1 MNKRPRNLLNEIQ
14 NVFINGKQVKTAKIT
29 QIIPWFYQLRQNNDR
44 QLNAHMYA
52 PTVTFARLRSVCEFA
67 TPDHGALRLQPT
79 NRAVKQG
86 RPVGRRYKHVL
97 TQSGVFYARY
107 ARIKHSRLC

>member
-1 MNKRPRNLLNEIQ
+1 MILPI
-14 NVFINGKQVKTAKIT
+14 
-29 QIIPWFYQLRQNNDR
+29 LRQNNDR

-52 PTVTFARLRSVCEFA
+52 PTVTFARWRSVWEFA

-79 NRAVKQG
+79 NRAVKLG
-86 RPVGRRYKHVL
+86 RPVGRRYKQVL

-107 ARIKHSRLC
+107 ARTKHSTVHTVLEPTHILLFATLGT